1 MSEMEQVVEPPS
13 YGDAKAQEAARVEQ
27 ETNAPT
33 TTAVVE
39 EAAQP
44 QVQTTTNVTIVQNQ
58 QVFLVTI

>member
-1 MSEMEQVVEPPS
+1 MSETEQAPPN

-33 TTAVVE
+33 TTTPVVE

-58 QVFLVTI
+58 QVF